1 MLKKTHL
8 LIVVLA
14 IVKFVLPFILQS
26 SVFELH
32 RDEYLYYQQ
41 GQHLALGYLEN
52 PPLLGWLSG
61 ISSLLGGSFFWI
73 KFWPCIFGSFTV
85 LLTAAIARQL
95 GGGLFAQALAALAI
109 IFSGYMRMHFLFQ
122 PNFLDVFFWSL
133 AAYFL
138 IAFINNGKDRF
149 LYYLSITLAVG
160 WWGKYSILFFMTS
173 TVLAILLTRYRSMF
187 LRKHF
192 WYAAAVG
199 LLIVIPNLVWQYYHN
214 WPLVHHMKEL
224 RDTQLQY
231 LQPLDFLKEQ
241 VLQLFPFLIVWLAGL
256 IWLLRSD
263 TYRVIALVYCSV
275 IALLL
280 VSSGKG
286 YYALGAYPMLLAA
299 GGVCIERW
307 GERFHFARYA
317 TITVVMVLSLVSIKL
332 LLPTEAPEKMAAF
345 NERYHLADK
354 GLLRWEDLQNH
365 PLQQDFADML
375 GWKELTQKTDRFLSS
390 LPESVQK
397 RLVVLCG
404 NYGQAGALQYYGS
417 KALRQKIIS
426 TNGSF
431 ILWAPKNLSFDHL
444 IFIADAAPAVDDP
457 LFSHFESATKI
468 DSVTDPY
475 SRQYGNQI
483 IFFKNADAEFHRL
496 ARQALQQ
503 KRATFSND

>member
-1 MLKKTHL
+1 
-8 LIVVLA
+8 
-14 IVKFVLPFILQS
+14 
-26 SVFELH
+26 
-32 RDEYLYYQQ
+32 
-41 GQHLALGYLEN
+41 
-52 PPLLGWLSG
+52 
-61 ISSLLGGSFFWI
+61 
-73 KFWPCIFGSFTV
+73 
-85 LLTAAIARQL
+85 
-95 GGGLFAQALAALAI
+95 
-109 IFSGYMRMHFLFQ
+109 
-122 PNFLDVFFWSL
+122 
-133 AAYFL
+133 
-138 IAFINNGKDRF
+138 
-149 LYYLSITLAVG
+149 
-160 WWGKYSILFFMTS
+160 
-173 TVLAILLTRYRSMF
+173 
-187 LRKHF
+187 
-192 WYAAAVG
+192 
-199 LLIVIPNLVWQYYHN
+199 
-214 WPLVHHMKEL
+214 
-224 RDTQLQY
+224 
-231 LQPLDFLKEQ
+231 
-241 VLQLFPFLIVWLAGL
+241 
-256 IWLLRSD
+256 
-263 TYRVIALVYCSV
+263 V

-307 GERFHFARYA
+307 SERFHFAGYA